1 MALGRIPVTLPFIR
15 KKGVETL
22 KVSYSSNEEAGRK
35 IPAAIHD
42 FYRTEHPEIERTR
55 SADIGV
61 AAAGLVEIYNQNV
74 FPDLGVTWG
83 TYPNHLGHTD
93 SPGCFRCHDESHT
106 AAGGKTITQ
115 DCGACH
121 EIVAA
126 SEASPEVLRTLG
138 LQDRISKLQRQ

>member
-1 MALGRIPVTLPFIR
+1 VTLPFIR
-15 KKGVETL
+15 KKGVEVL
-22 KVSYSSNEEAGRK
+22 RGSYPSNEEAGRK
-35 IPAAIHD
+35 IPAALRD
-42 FYRTEHPEIERTR
+42 FYREEHPETPR
-55 SADIGV
+55 SRPADIDL
-61 AAAGLVEIYNQNV
+61 AAAALVAIYNQNV

-93 SPGCFRCHDESHT
+93 SPGCFRCHDEAHT

-121 EIVAA
+121 EVIAA

-138 LQDRISKLQRQ
+138 LRDRISKLQRQ